1 MRRSLLF
8 LPGNNPA
15 ILNNADVFDCDCVIF
30 DLEDAVSIDEKDA
43 ARSLVVQAL
52 KTFEHTKIERLV
64 RLNGVDTSL
73 FQADLA
79 ALLEAKPDGLMIPKA
94 TIESVTYVNQQID
107 ALDAHSSI
115 LLFPL
120 VESPKGVLEVQ
131 TIATLPRVK
140 GILFGGED
148 FAQSMQIERT
158 KEGWEIFTA
167 RSLVAMAC
175 KAASIDAF
183 DTPFTDTFD
192 EVGLRKDA
200 LLAKQLGM
208 SGKACI
214 HPNQIAVVQAVF
226 SPSEQAIFQA
236 RRIVKAFEEHQKQNK
251 GVFSLDGKMVDKPIY
266 ERAKHLLEEAQHL
279 GLWRESNE
287 K

>member
-15 ILNNADVFDCDCVIF
+15 ILNNADVFDCDAVIF
-30 DLEDAVSIDEKDA
+30 DLEDAVSVDEKDA
-43 ARSLVVQAL
+43 ARALVVQAL
-52 KTFEHTKIERLV
+52 KSFQHAKIERLV
-64 RLNGVDTSL
+64 RVNGVDTDFFL
-73 FQADLA
+73 ADLTDLLA
-79 ALLEAKPDGLMIPKA
+79 AKADGLMIPKA
-94 TIESVTYVNQQID
+94 TIETIRFVNQKMDTLHPQSKMFLI
-107 ALDAHSSI
+107 
-115 LLFPL
+115 PL
-120 VESPKGVLEVQ
+120 VESPQGVLEVQ

-140 GILFGGED
+140 GILLGGED
-148 FAQSMQIERT
+148 FAHSMQIERS

-175 KAASIDAF
+175 KAAGIDAL

-192 EVGLRKDA
+192 EAGLQKDA

-226 SPSEQAIFQA
+226 SPSAQAIFQA
-236 RRIVKAFEEHQKQNK
+236 RRIVTAFEAHQKHNQ

-266 ERAKHLLEEAQHL
+266 NRAKQLLEEAKQL
-279 GLWRESNE
+279 GLWRESDE